1 MLLLAIRAKD
11 RIPYYA
17 LFAYLA
23 PLAFT
28 LLSVLFDILLKSS
41 LGSYRPCYAAYLDG
55 CAKYQTIDLGFNKNN
70 HTSLNNT
77 ECSHDFS
84 NLNLVAILS
93 RTCWITNGNANLVFF
108 GLPIALV
115 LILNAIL
122 FALAV
127 FNIRRAKLK
136 LKKADKSETRRFGG
150 GQVREFKFY
159 VQMAVILGFTWISG
173 FFLTT
178 FPSEQVVV
186 VQILVYA
193 FILSNGSIGVFIF
206 FAFVFKRDTL
216 ALYVRL
222 LRGGQR
228 QGKVDCVK
236 KREKKTTEVTSEGSS
251 VTSGSRATT
260 E

>member
-1 MLLLAIRAKD
+1 
-11 RIPYYA
+11 
-17 LFAYLA
+17 
-23 PLAFT
+23 
-28 LLSVLFDILLKSS
+28 
-41 LGSYRPCYAAYLDG
+41 
-55 CAKYQTIDLGFNKNN
+55 
-70 HTSLNNT
+70 
-77 ECSHDFS
+77 
-84 NLNLVAILS
+84 VAILS

-136 LKKADKSETRRFGG
+136 LKKTDKGETRRFGG
-150 GQVREFKFY
+150 GQAREFKFY

-222 LRGGQR
+222 LRGCLRGGQR
-228 QGKVDCVK
+228 QGKMDCVK

-260 E
+260 EWKVLFRLFKNYKLFLFKLWVHFRF